1 VHAGLIAKANTTHR
15 ARYCD
20 ANMDMHVTTRRRLHP
35 AADQPPTEPDP
46 SAWITP
52 LEPELIGVESVML
65 RPA

>member
-1 VHAGLIAKANTTHR
+1 MHAGWMAQANTTHG
-15 ARYCD
+15 ARCCD

-35 AADQPPTEPDP
+35 AAHQPRAEPDR